1 MIDTKLL
8 RQKLIDMAM
17 RGLLVEQRQEEG
29 NASDLLEEIR
39 AEKAAL
45 IKKGQI
51 KKEKPLPEI
60 KEEEKPFAIPNSW
73 CWVRLGEIGIS
84 QTGKTPPTNNDEFW
98 GNDTPF
104 ITPGDILNGSISYT
118 NRSVSFAGEEFS
130 RVVLSGAILQV
141 CIGGSIGKIGI
152 VDRKICFN
160 QQINAVTTVICNA
173 LYLYFAMQNESFTS
187 ILKRRACGTATPIIN
202 LSTWQLL
209 PIPLPPL
216 AEQKRIVAALEASLK
231 LVDTIAKDSVD
242 LDKALKFLRQKVLD
256 MAMRGL
262 LVEQRSE
269 EGNASDLLEQIRTE
283 KAALIK
289 EGKIKKEKPLPEIKE
304 EEKPFAIPD
313 SWCWVRLGNLAESIQ
328 YGYNAPAQESGR
340 IKMVRITDI
349 QNNAVL
355 WENVPYCDIDE
366 FNINTYLIKENDIL
380 FARTGGTVGK
390 SFLVRNVLEDA
401 IYAGYLIRT
410 RYGCKLSSTYMKLF
424 MESSLYWSQLRNG
437 TNATAQPNCN
447 GQTLSKMLVPLPP
460 LAEQKRIVAKLEQI
474 NALIDTMLN

>member
-60 KEEEKPFAIPNSW
+60 KEEEKPFAIPDSW
-73 CWVRLGEIGIS
+73 CWVRLGECTHLIGYFDNRVLEKDIHKSGTYPVIS
-84 QTGKTPPTNNDEFW
+84 QGEKFIDGFSDEIVKVVKQLPLVLF
-98 GNDTPF
+98 GDHTKNVKYIDFPF
-104 ITPGDILNGSISYT
+104 IVGAEGVKLHSCI
-118 NRSVSFAGEEFS
+118 
-130 RVVLSGAILQV
+130 VVFPKYI
-141 CIGGSIGKIGI
+141 
-152 VDRKICFN
+152 
-160 QQINAVTTVICNA
+160 
-173 LYLYFAMQNESFTS
+173 YFWM
-187 ILKRRACGTATPIIN
+187 LGTAARLRN
-202 LSTWQLL
+202 LGYARHYSLL
-209 PIPLPPL
+209 KKVPIPLPPL

-231 LVDTIAKDSVD
+231 LVDTIAKDSAD

-269 EGNASDLLEQIRTE
+269 DGNATDLLEQIRAE

-289 EGKIKKEKPLPEIKE
+289 KGQIKKEKPLPEIKE

>member
-45 IKKGQI
+45 IKKGKI

-60 KEEEKPFAIPNSW
+60 KEEEKPFAIPDSWCWVRLGECTHLIGYFDNRVLEKDIHKSGTYPVISQGEKFIDGFSDEIVKVVKQLPLVLFGDHTKNVKYIDFPFIVGAEGVKLHSCIVVFPKYIYFWMLGTAARLRNLGYARHYSLLKKVSIPLPPLAEQKRIVAALEASLKLVDTIAKDSADLDKALKFLRQKVLDMAMRGLLVEQRPEEGNASDLLEQIRAEKAALIKKGQIKKEKPLPEIKEEEKPFTIPDSW

-209 PIPLPPL
+209 PIP
-216 AEQKRIVAALEASLK
+216 
-231 LVDTIAKDSVD
+231 
-242 LDKALKFLRQKVLD
+242 
-256 MAMRGL
+256 M
-262 LVEQRSE
+262 
-269 EGNASDLLEQIRTE
+269 
-283 KAALIK
+283 
-289 EGKIKKEKPLPEIKE
+289 
-304 EEKPFAIPD
+304 
-313 SWCWVRLGNLAESIQ
+313 
-328 YGYNAPAQESGR
+328 
-340 IKMVRITDI
+340 
-349 QNNAVL
+349 
-355 WENVPYCDIDE
+355 
-366 FNINTYLIKENDIL
+366 
-380 FARTGGTVGK
+380 
-390 SFLVRNVLEDA
+390 
-401 IYAGYLIRT
+401 
-410 RYGCKLSSTYMKLF
+410 
-424 MESSLYWSQLRNG
+424 
-437 TNATAQPNCN
+437 
-447 GQTLSKMLVPLPP
+447 PP

-474 NALIDTMLN
+474 NALIETALN

>member
-17 RGLLVEQRQEEG
+17 RGLLVEQRSEEGNASDFLEEIRAEKAALIKKGKIKKEKPLPEIKEEEKPFAIPANWCWVRLGECTHLIGYFDNRVLEKDIHKSGTYPVISQGEKFIDGFSDEIVKVVKQLPLVLFGDHTKNVKYIDFPFIVGAEGVKLHSCIVVFPKYIYFWMLGTAARLRNLGYARHYSLLKKVSIPLPPLAEQKRIVAALEASLKLVDTIAKDSADLDKALKFLRQKVLDMAMRGLLVEQRPEEG
-29 NASDLLEEIR
+29 NASDLLEQIR

-60 KEEEKPFAIPNSW
+60 KEEEKPFTIPDSW

-209 PIPLPPL
+209 PIP
-216 AEQKRIVAALEASLK
+216 
-231 LVDTIAKDSVD
+231 
-242 LDKALKFLRQKVLD
+242 
-256 MAMRGL
+256 M
-262 LVEQRSE
+262 
-269 EGNASDLLEQIRTE
+269 
-283 KAALIK
+283 
-289 EGKIKKEKPLPEIKE
+289 
-304 EEKPFAIPD
+304 
-313 SWCWVRLGNLAESIQ
+313 
-328 YGYNAPAQESGR
+328 
-340 IKMVRITDI
+340 
-349 QNNAVL
+349 
-355 WENVPYCDIDE
+355 
-366 FNINTYLIKENDIL
+366 
-380 FARTGGTVGK
+380 
-390 SFLVRNVLEDA
+390 
-401 IYAGYLIRT
+401 
-410 RYGCKLSSTYMKLF
+410 
-424 MESSLYWSQLRNG
+424 
-437 TNATAQPNCN
+437 
-447 GQTLSKMLVPLPP
+447 PP

-474 NALIDTMLN
+474 NALIETALN

>member
-17 RGLLVEQRQEEG
+17 RGLLVEQRPEDG
-29 NASDLLEEIR
+29 NAIDLLEQIR

-45 IKKGQI
+45 IKAGKI

-60 KEEEKPFAIPNSW
+60 EEEEKPFAIPDNW
-73 CWVRLGEIGIS
+73 CWVRLGEIVEVNPRNS
-84 QTGKTPPTNNDEFW
+84 LNDELEVGFMPMAMLEGGFNNHHFYEVRLW
-98 GNDTPF
+98 RDVKSGFTHLKNGDLAIAK
-104 ITPGDILNGSISYT
+104 ITPCFQ
-118 NRSVSFAGEEFS
+118 NRKSAIIKGFPNDYGAGTTEVSVLRNSTG
-130 RVVLSGAILQV
+130 L
-141 CIGGSIGKIGI
+141 
-152 VDRKICFN
+152 
-160 QQINAVTTVICNA
+160 ININ
-173 LYLYFAMQNESFTS
+173 YLLWMAKSESFINS
-187 ILKRRACGTATPIIN
+187 GVMSFSGSVGQQRIHKDFLATYVA
-202 LSTWQLL
+202 
-209 PIPLPPL
+209 PLPPL

-231 LVDTIAKDSVD
+231 LVDTIDKDSAD
-242 LDKALKFLRQKVLD
+242 LD

-262 LVEQRSE
+262 LVEQCPE

>member
-8 RQKLIDMAM
+8 RQKLIDIAM
-17 RGLLVEQRQEEG
+17 RGLLVEQRSEEG
-29 NASDLLEEIR
+29 NASDLLEQIR

-60 KEEEKPFAIPNSW
+60 KEEEKPFAIPDSWCWVRLEQLKESCDYSFADGPFGSNLKKEHYTDKHEVRIIQLGNIGDYGWRDENKKYTTFEHLNEISRSEAKAGDIVIAKMMPAGRAVEVPNLDSKFVLSSDAIKFLPSHFLCKKFVLFAINSVMFKKQVDSGAHGTTRIRTSLSSLKAYVLPLPPLAEQKRIVAALEASLKLVDTIAKDSADLDKALNFLRQKVLDMAMRGLLVEQRSEEGNATDLLEQIRAEKAALIKKGKIKKEKPLPEIKEEEKPFAIPDSW

-202 LSTWQLL
+202 LSTW
-209 PIPLPPL
+209 
-216 AEQKRIVAALEASLK
+216 
-231 LVDTIAKDSVD
+231 
-242 LDKALKFLRQKVLD
+242 
-256 MAMRGL
+256 
-262 LVEQRSE
+262 
-269 EGNASDLLEQIRTE
+269 
-283 KAALIK
+283 
-289 EGKIKKEKPLPEIKE
+289 
-304 EEKPFAIPD
+304 
-313 SWCWVRLGNLAESIQ
+313 
-328 YGYNAPAQESGR
+328 
-340 IKMVRITDI
+340 
-349 QNNAVL
+349 
-355 WENVPYCDIDE
+355 
-366 FNINTYLIKENDIL
+366 
-380 FARTGGTVGK
+380 
-390 SFLVRNVLEDA
+390 
-401 IYAGYLIRT
+401 
-410 RYGCKLSSTYMKLF
+410 
-424 MESSLYWSQLRNG
+424 
-437 TNATAQPNCN
+437 
-447 GQTLSKMLVPLPP
+447 
-460 LAEQKRIVAKLEQI
+460 
-474 NALIDTMLN
+474 